1 VLTQIYI
8 PGGNAFP
15 FIAAGLYKVWT
26 GLVLHKLLTL
36 LRRGFLLQLSHFTSQ
51 TICTSH
57 IQVALSKATLPDI
70 QGPYLKAL
78 YP

>member
-1 VLTQIYI
+1 
-8 PGGNAFP
+8 
-15 FIAAGLYKVWT
+15 
-26 GLVLHKLLTL
+26 VLHKLLTL